1 MASDDTAPATGE
13 VARASDSA
21 DAASGDA
28 ARGRAI
34 VLDSSFLVAFHN
46 AADVHH
52 AAAVGVM
59 ERVLGGEWEEVLLL
73 EYVVLE
79 VMTMLRLRVDAPA
92 SVSVGEL
99 LLESRE
105 IQFLPCSDIFLRAFE
120 TFRAERTAALSF
132 VDAAIVCVARESE
145 PGFVATFDGD
155 FEGLDG
161 VTMVPGPGT

>member
-1 MASDDTAPATGE
+1 MASDDA
-13 VARASDSA
+13 AR
-21 DAASGDA
+21 ASGDA
-28 ARGRAI
+28 AQPSGAAAGGRAI

-46 AADVHH
+46 TADVHH
-52 AAAVGVM
+52 SAAIGVM
-59 ERVLGGEWEEVLLL
+59 ERILRGEWEDVLLL

-79 VMTMLRLRVDAPA
+79 VMTVLRLRVDAPA

-120 TFRAERTAALSF
+120 TFRAERTAVLSF
-132 VDAAIVCVARESE
+132 VDAAIVSVARESE

-155 FEGLDG
+155 FEGVEG
-161 VTMVPGPGT
+161 VTMVPGPGA